1 MRAII
6 FLNGTPV
13 SERAL
18 NSVNIENALVICADG
33 AFDYIKGK
41 ITPDIIL
48 GDFDSVSDKS
58 FPETSEVLTFP
69 PEKDF
74 TDGHLAVQTAI
85 DRGADEIEIYGA
97 FGGRPDHAYSNLSL
111 LYQSKQ
117 AGAVAVLYDENWRVY
132 LLDGAVKLS
141 ASANKYVSI
150 VPFFESAHIISTKG
164 LKYPMQNVTLNRQ
177 HILGISNEATES
189 EIEFFANG
197 EVLVFVEL

>member
-69 PEKDF
+69 PKKDF

-132 LLDGAVKLS
+132 LFDGAVKLS
-141 ASANKYVSI
+141 ASVNKYVSI